1 MIDTIGILNNK
12 KISLGDLKYLK
23 TGTGVSFLISLN
35 CDKVFVEGR
44 AIMKDFGKVII
55 KYTDKSMHDVIYSRT
70 NQDTRNGF
78 EKFKADVELF
88 QSKDSFY
95 WLNSNKDI
103 SLDLVELMPDFHGS
117 FLKRNRKAIY
127 DFIELNKSFLKLVS
141 DEDLKRLN
149 QIYEL
154 LKN

>member
-1 MIDTIGILNNK
+1 MYQSLGKLNNK
-12 KISLGDLKYLK
+12 SINIDDLKVLK
-23 TGTGVSFLISLN
+23 SGEGIPFLISLN
-35 CDKVFVEGR
+35 CDKIFTEGNV
-44 AIMKDFGKVII
+44 IMKEFGKVII
-55 KYTDKSMHDVIYSRT
+55 KYADPSMNDHYYSRS
-70 NQDTRNGF
+70 NKDTRNGF

-95 WLNSNKDI
+95 WLNSDKSI
-103 SLDLVELMPDFHGS
+103 SLDLVELMPDFHGN

-127 DFIELNKSFLKLVS
+127 DFIELNNSFLKLVS
-141 DEDLKRLN
+141 DEDLKRLH

>member
-1 MIDTIGILNNK
+1 MMKSLGKLNNNN
-12 KISLGDLKYLK
+12 ISIDDLRVLK
-23 TGTGVSFLISLN
+23 SGVGLPFLVSLD
-35 CDKVFVEGR
+35 CDKRFVEGY
-44 AIMKDFGKVII
+44 AIMKVFGKVII
-55 KYTDKSMHDVIYSRT
+55 KYADKGMSDVYYSRT

-95 WLNSNKDI
+95 WLNSDKSNN
-103 SLDLVELMPDFHGS
+103 LDLLELMPDFHGS
-117 FLKRNRKAIY
+117 LLKNNRKAIY
-127 DFIELNKSFLKLVS
+127 EFINLNRTFIQLIS
-141 DEDLKRLN
+141 DENLERLN

>member
-1 MIDTIGILNNK
+1 MFQSLGKLNNK
-12 KISLGDLKYLK
+12 SISLNDLRVLK
-23 TGTGVSFLISLN
+23 SGEGIPFLISLN
-35 CDKVFVEGR
+35 CDKIFIEGNV
-44 AIMKDFGKVII
+44 IMKEFGKVII
-55 KYTDKSMHDVIYSRT
+55 KYADKSMLDVIYSRT
-70 NQDTRNGF
+70 NKDARNGF

-88 QSKDSFY
+88 QSSNSFY
-95 WLNSNKDI
+95 WLNSDKSYNM
-103 SLDLVELMPDFHGS
+103 DLLELMPDFHGN

-127 DFIELNKSFLKLVS
+127 EFIELNKTFLKLVS

>member
-1 MIDTIGILNNK
+1 MIQSLGKLNNK
-12 KISLGDLKYLK
+12 SIRLDDLRILK
-23 TGTGVSFLISLN
+23 SGEGIPFLISLN
-35 CDKVFVEGR
+35 CDKIFIEGNV
-44 AIMKDFGKVII
+44 IMKEFGKVII
-55 KYTDKSMHDVIYSRT
+55 KYADKNMLDVIYSRT

-88 QSKDSFY
+88 QAKDSFY
-95 WLNSNKDI
+95 WLDSSRNYNM
-103 SLDLVELMPDFHGS
+103 DLLELMPDFHGN

-127 DFIELNKSFLKLVS
+127 EFIELNKTFLKLVS

>member
-1 MIDTIGILNNK
+1 MIQSLGKLNNNS
-12 KISLGDLKYLK
+12 IRLDDLRILK
-23 TGTGVSFLISLN
+23 SGEGIPFLISLN
-35 CDKVFVEGR
+35 CDKIFIEGNV
-44 AIMKDFGKVII
+44 IMKEFGKVII
-55 KYTDKSMHDVIYSRT
+55 KYADKNMLDVIYSRT
-70 NQDTRNGF
+70 NKDTRNGF

-88 QSKDSFY
+88 QAKDSFY
-95 WLNSNKDI
+95 WLDSSRNYNM
-103 SLDLVELMPDFHGS
+103 DLLELMPDFHGN

-127 DFIELNKSFLKLVS
+127 EFIELNKTFLKLVS